1 MYGYSLREAGTEAE
15 LVNLRVTVLGITDK
29 PAMKFMT
36 RIDDDIAACEKGRR
50 QVYLPS
56 EGKFAEVPVYDG
68 ERLQF
73 GHQGSGPAIIEQI
86 TTTTFVS
93 PEFDFVVDRAGSY
106 CLYLREIGHTYL
118 RRVLE

>member
-1 MYGYSLREAGTEAE
+1 ME
-15 LVNLRVTVLGITDK
+15 LVNLRVTVVGITDK
-29 PAMKFMT
+29 PAMNFMA
-36 RIDDDIAACEKGRR
+36 RVDDDVASCQKSRR
-50 QVYLPS
+50 RVYLPTVR
-56 EGKFAEVPVYDG
+56 EFGEVPVYDG
-68 ERLQF
+68 ERLCH

-118 RRVLE
+118 RRVLQ